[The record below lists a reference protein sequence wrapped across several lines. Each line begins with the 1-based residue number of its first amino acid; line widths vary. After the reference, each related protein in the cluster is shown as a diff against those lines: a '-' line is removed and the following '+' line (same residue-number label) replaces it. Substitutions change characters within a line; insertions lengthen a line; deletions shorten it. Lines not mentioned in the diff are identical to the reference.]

1 MPILNLSRAE
11 YDKLSDR
18 VNFSTL
24 KLMGKSPA
32 HYRDRIQNPP
42 GPDSDAMRLGRATH
56 LAVLEPQRFRDEV
69 VQWTGGRRAGAEWTA
84 FAAAHRHQ
92 EILTAPEWERC
103 LAVQASVRAS
113 DSASRYLLQGQAE
126 QTILWSHRRE
136 AIVDFPEVHF
146 ACKGRLDWIGLDAIV
161 DLKTSRDASP
171 EAFSRSCWQFA
182 YHAQAAFYADGL
194 STATGK
200 RLPVVVIAVETTAP
214 FVVQAYRVPDEVLEV
229 GRETYRDWLDRLDL
243 CRRENRWPGYADAEM
258 SLSLPRWAVPQDDES
273 IDEVGLTFGGE

>member
-42 GPDSDAMRLGRATH
+42 GPDSDAMRLGRAIH

-69 VQWTGGRRAGAEWTA
+69 VRWTGGRRAGGEWTA
-84 FAAAHRHQ
+84 FAAAHAAQ
-92 EILTAPEWERC
+92 EILTQPEWERC
-103 LAVQASVRAS
+103 LAVQAAVRAS

-126 QTILWSHRRE
+126 QTVLWRHQRPALRE
-136 AIVDFPEVHF
+136 FPELGF
-146 ACKGRLDWIGLDAIV
+146 DCRGRLDWIGLDAIV
-161 DLKTSRDASP
+161 DLKTTRDASP
-171 EAFSRSCWQFA
+171 EAFGRSCWQFA
-182 YHAQAAFYADGL
+182 YHAQSAFYADGYEA
-194 STATGK
+194 ATGQQ
-200 RLPVVVIAVETTAP
+200 LPFVVVAVETTAP
-214 FVVQAYRVPDEVLEV
+214 YVVQCYRVPDHVLEI
-229 GRETYRDWLDRLDL
+229 GRETYRAWLDRLDL
-243 CRRENRWPGYADAEM
+243 CRRENRWPGYAMEELELA
-258 SLSLPRWAVPQDDES
+258 LPRWAVPQDDES